1 CSPSNEVGGVER
13 VIEAVKS
20 GQIKKP
26 TVAWAIGTCASMFAT
41 EVQFG
46 HAGSMANSDS
56 CWRLAKVMIAGGFDD
71 IGEEGSYEF
80 ANMKATSNA
89 ETEFAMG
96 SEPIEMS
103 RPAITTHSGTVLEI
117 GAPIRGILAF
127 TSTSTDKAGRSI
139 PAPDRGALSVARE
152 LSSKYPLPSIRWCSG
167 STCGRRRIDIR
178 THPHRNSTSLFSS
191 FVKGLTFSNLSS
203 AAFFTFLYRSPFTL
217 VLFRSNETSTWGGDT
232 VGAKPKPPAAA
243 ALKTACA
250 HLKVALGTQ
259 YLTPLLRGGLLA

>member
-139 PAPDRGALSVARE
+139 PLLIRGALSVARGTFIE
-152 LSSKYPLPSIRWCSG
+152 ISPFLYPG
-167 STCGRRRIDIR
+167 RIDSR
-178 THPHRNSTSLFSS
+178 THPHRNSASLFSS

-217 VLFRSNETSTWGGDT
+217 VLFRSNETSTSGR
-232 VGAKPKPPAAA
+232 
-243 ALKTACA
+243 
-250 HLKVALGTQ
+250 Q
-259 YLTPLLRGGLLA
+259 YCGREA